1 MSTKVEKI
9 PTISPFQ
16 KQLSLEE
23 KRHVMKCTQH
33 LAEGGKFPQASL
45 WNKSILIDTLEQM
58 GPNPRSHRNVPL
70 SLSTGKT
77 DSLLE
82 KQ

>member
-1 MSTKVEKI
+1 MR
-9 PTISPFQ
+9 
-16 KQLSLEE
+16 L
-23 KRHVMKCTQH
+23 KCTQH

-45 WNKSILIDTLEQM
+45 WNKSVLTDTLAQRD
-58 GPNPRSHRNVPL
+58 PNTVFSYGNVPL

-77 DSLLE
+77 DLLLE